1 MKKTTVLIL
10 VIILLVIFGI
20 VFYVYQLDV
29 SKKQV
34 EKELETSEEVW
45 KLKAENEELRNK
57 FANQASNQNITEEN
71 IQNKNDLKFDSSKM
85 KSDSTNVRYEEE
97 KEWLPSDS
105 GLKIEI
111 KDGKPFLTTD
121 IEDEQY
127 KFHFEE
133 IKEQIKD
140 KEITGFKSKVKEIY
154 YAYMGNGDMSP
165 YILFIMEDGSVEFV
179 DSNKMLKLKNYESKG
194 KIKELSNIVKFV
206 HLNAQEFN
214 ENGEGMGGWI
224 TVAAIDEEGYSFDL
238 SSSEI
243 IQKNMLTSN

>member
-121 IEDEQY
+121 IED
-127 KFHFEE
+127 
-133 IKEQIKD
+133 
-140 KEITGFKSKVKEIY
+140 
-154 YAYMGNGDMSP
+154 
-165 YILFIMEDGSVEFV
+165 
-179 DSNKMLKLKNYESKG
+179 
-194 KIKELSNIVKFV
+194 
-206 HLNAQEFN
+206 
-214 ENGEGMGGWI
+214 
-224 TVAAIDEEGYSFDL
+224 
-238 SSSEI
+238 
-243 IQKNMLTSN
+243 